1 MKEEGIAKSIKKNIF
16 ETPTINI
23 DTAAINRY
31 NALINSGTDS
41 QIAFEEAS
49 KGANNATI
57 ALMKSAKGAAVSTEQ
72 ITAAQKS
79 STLAAKAQSVA
90 LQALSTIGNMVAFA
104 LISKGIQVVSTA
116 ISDWIHRV
124 EIAKE
129 AMQEAISEYES
140 TKSNLESINSELEEN
155 NQRIAEL
162 EAKGHLTY
170 VEKGELEE
178 LQKITKELLIQKDIE
193 ERKAAADSKKVAETT
208 IDAYKKQYGEDKIS
222 QEDLDKKT
230 ENLKGNEGAMQHVKE
245 NDIAGN
251 IAAYQLATEKQ
262 KDRQEAYEK
271 AKKEGKDIEP
281 FDDAL
286 QYSNKQVREFE
297 DRLDEQIIT
306 LQESRIALEEE
317 YLTAKKK
324 ELNKAALNDDENDV
338 ISTYESM
345 ENNLKLLYQARDK
358 NSWNEMEMADIFQT
372 EGIEKSKE
380 ELIEMAKSGELT
392 ASTLS
397 NFTNL
402 LKAVENSD
410 LILEEGQTY
419 AEAFCEQI
427 LGLADAEQML
437 NDSINAEPLSF
448 TDIAAQIQSLSGGMD
463 IIGQIYADVSDQGV
477 FDWSSILNNEGF
489 RETFGGFTEE
499 YENFI
504 KTISNA
510 PDDVAACQSA
520 FDSLTSAYINGSG
533 IMDHLTEETK
543 DMTVTM
549 LEQMGVSNAQEMVTA
564 RLAADEVFL
573 AEKKENTAIASE
585 SLASA
590 TWKEISAILS
600 EGNASGVAK
609 SYLAQLALSKLNIS
623 EYPIDSRNDINSII
637 AIANAAG
644 ASKEYVNALQ
654 TALENLQ
661 KKQKITKDAKDSHLT
676 AGVTKDLSVSL
687 AKAEENLAAEE
698 VNSILDT
705 ISENSLDP
713 SAFYAN
719 FGGNAQSSADA
730 SGSSAGSSPADSP
743 ASEAQE
749 TMEEAFEETFNW
761 LERRLKN
768 LQHIFDKWIKQAEAA
783 LTGRFINKYYKK
795 AEKSLKKE
803 LNTNAKSYDFYMN
816 KAKESGLDESYAK
829 KVRNGTLDVETVTDK
844 KLAEQIKDYQEW
856 YDKATEAADSFL
868 ETAEKLYNLPLEKA
882 AAKIELFKNAI
893 TLLDKQLDNAIGSNA
908 KNSLLGQKDR
918 QEQKTFNAQQNALNE
933 SKKNLKKSA
942 RDIRQPGALSGS
954 GLSAKQ
960 QKKVKKDV
968 KNRQEIDISKFKKGS
983 KAYKK
988 AVKYNEALKA
998 KQEAKYQRDLAKEE
1012 LAAWERESAKQKFDN
1027 ISDDYKKKIQLTSHQ
1042 LDAKDNEISL
1052 LTAAG
1057 KKVDRSLYESQI
1069 SIQQQLLTQYQAQQS
1084 ALAESLK
1091 TIPAGTDEWHDANN
1105 EIQQLNASITNCSKE
1120 IFEINNAINQLRF
1133 DQFKEMAESIERV
1146 IAEQEFLQNL
1156 FSHEKTT
1163 DSETGQYTKAGLAKL
1178 GSLATSWIAS
1188 KEKADNS
1195 QTLLKELQ
1203 EVKELGKQEDG
1214 SYKLG
1219 GWKFNS
1225 LEDLEARIKET
1236 YTTWQSDIKETYS
1249 LESSLADLKAEQ
1261 YKAELNAVK
1270 DLIDAKKKALSSEK
1284 DLHDYQKSIQEKTDD
1299 ISAIQKQI
1307 IAYSGDSSEEGLAKL
1322 QKLQK
1327 DLADRQEDL
1336 TETEYDRY
1344 ISDQQDMLD
1353 KLYTEYE
1360 ETITKKIDDFDA
1372 NVQAALKLANENTAL
1387 IAAYLSEN
1395 AKKNGYAEENKE
1407 LFEKYQKKLQDYLKT
1422 LDSETEQSLET
1433 EQKPKTEQTTKSA
1446 QKPVTEKP
1454 TGLKRPIKQTWTE
1467 SVFIPETGILHR
1479 PSDKNS
1485 AVQTKNNI
1493 HLNQGAQVLESVR
1506 SREEVLQA
1514 VLQIMPQTVAKIS
1527 SKNNMLVA
1535 PASVTAQLDAV
1546 SESREVN
1553 RVVNISTLTLP
1564 NVTNYEEFKDKMF
1577 HDMQNSPKFEN
1588 LMNGITVNKIAGKG
1602 RLDKYRYKL

>member
-1 MKEEGIAKSIKKNIF
+1 MHLFTSPQRKPMHSITASITLHKSLKSKCTVFKQQLKDISNVLSNIENPTKFLTSFYGLNEAQQNVLLSSSLLSAAQKEQCTVMMALSSAN
-16 ETPTINI
+16 T
-23 DTAAINRY
+23 RY
-31 NALINSGTDS
+31 
-41 QIAFEEAS
+41 
-49 KGANNATI
+49 
-57 ALMKSAKGAAVSTEQ
+57 
-72 ITAAQKS
+72 TAAQLTAVTGIS
-79 STLAAKAQSVA
+79 AETLANWGLLTSTDSLTISELAEKAANDAQAKSVLNKIITQNAQAVANGEVTASNVA
-90 LQALSTIGNMVAFA
+90 LSASEGRATLATGTFTSAIKANISSMITWMTTTPLGWLTMLAGGIILAVKSYDTLTISVEEQREKMEESASAYEDTKNKLSN
-104 LISKGIQVVSTA
+104 IS
-116 ISDWIHRV
+116 
-124 EIAKE
+124 
-129 AMQEAISEYES
+129 
-140 TKSNLESINSELEEN
+140 SELETQKQTME
-155 NQRIAEL
+155 EL
-162 EAKGHLTY
+162 TAKGHLTY
-170 VEKGELEE
+170 AEQEQLER
-178 LQKITKELLIQKDIE
+178 LQKISKELRIQKDLE
-193 ERKAAADSKKVAETT
+193 EKKEKRERKETAK
-208 IDAYKKQYGEDKIS
+208 DASDLFQKQFGKHEISEDKIS
-222 QEDLDKKT
+222 EYQNNTEINDAKALSGYNNNISAMIASYEEYQKLINDDSKSSNDIRAYNKEIDKLERKLFSYAKKLQEQKENILDYYEFIKDTPYEKLSLEDQIIFDDYNSISNAIKLIYSHLDPNTWNAMEMDSILGIEDNEKT
-230 ENLKGNEGAMQHVKE
+230 ESELIKMIHTGSLTPESF
-245 NDIAGN
+245 
-251 IAAYQLATEKQ
+251 
-262 KDRQEAYEK
+262 
-271 AKKEGKDIEP
+271 GK
-281 FDDAL
+281 
-286 QYSNKQVREFE
+286 YSN
-297 DRLDEQIIT
+297 
-306 LQESRIALEEE
+306 
-317 YLTAKKK
+317 
-324 ELNKAALNDDENDV
+324 
-338 ISTYESM
+338 
-345 ENNLKLLYQARDK
+345 LYNA
-358 NSWNEMEMADIFQT
+358 I
-372 EGIEKSKE
+372 
-380 ELIEMAKSGELT
+380 
-392 ASTLS
+392 
-397 NFTNL
+397 
-402 LKAVENSD
+402 ENSELLTED
-410 LILEEGQTY
+410 GQEKTD
-419 AEAFCEQI
+419 AFYNEL
-427 LGLADAEQML
+427 LGRAKAIEML
-437 NDSINAEPLSF
+437 NDSINAKPLSF
-448 TDIAAQIQSLSGGMD
+448 TDIVAQIQSLSGGMD
-463 IIGQIYADVSDQGV
+463 MIGQIYADVSDQGV

-590 TWKEISAILS
+590 TWQEISAILS

-609 SYLAQLALSKLNIS
+609 SYLLQLAMSKLNMN
-623 EYPIDSRNDINSII
+623 EYTLNTDEDIHAII
-637 AIANAAG
+637 EIAKAAG
-644 ASKEYVNALQ
+644 IAKGYVGSLESALTNLKTANTNVEEAKNAKNLTGIAKIRGIRLAELEQKAAQKEVDNISK
-654 TALENLQ
+654 NLN
-661 KKQKITKDAKDSHLT
+661 I
-676 AGVTKDLSVSL
+676 
-687 AKAEENLAAEE
+687 
-698 VNSILDT
+698 
-705 ISENSLDP
+705 ENSFNPADFL
-713 SAFYAN
+713 AN
-719 FGGNAQSSADA
+719 FGGNAPAAADTSGSS
-730 SGSSAGSSPADSP
+730 SGSSGGGSSAGSSPAGSSAP
-743 ASEAQE
+743 EAQE

-933 SKKNLKKSA
+933 SKKHLKKSA

-960 QKKVKKDV
+960 QKTVKKDV

-1012 LAAWERESAKQKFDN
+1012 LAAWESESAKQKFDN

-1120 IFEINNAINQLRF
+1120 ILEINNAINQLRF

-1203 EVKELGKQEDG
+1203 EVKELGKQEDAPTNWEAG
-1214 SYKLG
+1214 S
-1219 GWKFNS
+1219 
-1225 LEDLEARIKET
+1225 
-1236 YTTWQSDIKETYS
+1236 
-1249 LESSLADLKAEQ
+1249 
-1261 YKAELNAVK
+1261 
-1270 DLIDAKKKALSSEK
+1270 
-1284 DLHDYQKSIQEKTDD
+1284 
-1299 ISAIQKQI
+1299 
-1307 IAYSGDSSEEGLAKL
+1307 
-1322 QKLQK
+1322 
-1327 DLADRQEDL
+1327 
-1336 TETEYDRY
+1336 
-1344 ISDQQDMLD
+1344 
-1353 KLYTEYE
+1353 
-1360 ETITKKIDDFDA
+1360 
-1372 NVQAALKLANENTAL
+1372 
-1387 IAAYLSEN
+1387 
-1395 AKKNGYAEENKE
+1395 
-1407 LFEKYQKKLQDYLKT
+1407 
-1422 LDSETEQSLET
+1422 
-1433 EQKPKTEQTTKSA
+1433 
-1446 QKPVTEKP
+1446 
-1454 TGLKRPIKQTWTE
+1454 
-1467 SVFIPETGILHR
+1467 
-1479 PSDKNS
+1479 
-1485 AVQTKNNI
+1485 
-1493 HLNQGAQVLESVR
+1493 
-1506 SREEVLQA
+1506 
-1514 VLQIMPQTVAKIS
+1514 
-1527 SKNNMLVA
+1527 
-1535 PASVTAQLDAV
+1535 
-1546 SESREVN
+1546 
-1553 RVVNISTLTLP
+1553 LTL
-1564 NVTNYEEFKDKMF
+1564 
-1577 HDMQNSPKFEN
+1577 
-1588 LMNGITVNKIAGKG
+1588 
-1602 RLDKYRYKL
+1602 

>member
-1 MKEEGIAKSIKKNIF
+1 MQIFRTIKNDVTGANESIGLFGKSADDLKNIF
-16 ETPTINI
+16 TNI
-23 DTAAINRY
+23 KEKGLKEAIFNNPSIDVNAINEY
-31 NALINSGTDS
+31 NNA
-41 QIAFEEAS
+41 IAAGRTREEAL
-49 KGANNATI
+49 ANARTNTNQATI
-57 ALMKSAKGAAVSTEQ
+57 ELMESTDGAIENVEELAHSTTLAGKAGSMATKA
-72 ITAAQKS
+72 I
-79 STLAAKAQSVA
+79 STL
-90 LQALSTIGNMVAFA
+90 GNMAAFA
-104 LISKGIQVVSTA
+104 VISGVVQLAATA
-116 ISDWIHRV
+116 IDNWIHRV
-124 EIAKE
+124 DRANE
-129 AMQEAISEYES
+129 AMQEAVSEYET
-140 TKSNLESINSELEEN
+140 TKSNLQNINSELEEN
-155 NQRIAEL
+155 KQRITEL
-162 EAKGHLTY
+162 QAKGPLTY
-170 VEKGELEE
+170 VEKGELAE
-178 LQKITKELLIQKDIE
+178 LQEITKELLLQKDIE
-193 ERKAAADSKKVAETT
+193 ERRAAAASKKAAEKT
-208 IDAYKKQYGEDKIS
+208 IDAYDEQYGIGEIS
-222 QEDLDKKT
+222 QDNLDDEIESQELMGTSYMSVGEEDVVGNLAALQRAKDK
-230 ENLKGNEGAMQHVKE
+230 QS
-245 NDIAGN
+245 
-251 IAAYQLATEKQ
+251 Q
-262 KDRQEAYEK
+262 RQQDYDK
-271 AKKEGKDIEP
+271 AKNNGEDTKWLESDLQMSIDEVDEIE
-281 FDDAL
+281 A
-286 QYSNKQVREFE
+286 
-297 DRLDEQIIT
+297 RLDSSIAD
-306 LQESRIALEEE
+306 LQEKRMALKEE
-317 YLTAKKK
+317 YQKAMEKKDLGEEPLTSF
-324 ELNKAALNDDENDV
+324 EQNTIQSYDSITD
-338 ISTYESM
+338 S
-345 ENNLKLLYQARDK
+345 LKLLYEKTDPNA
-358 NSWNEMEMADIFQT
+358 WNNMAFADIFET
-372 EGIEKSKE
+372 EGIEKTKE
-380 ELIEMAKSGELT
+380 DLIEMAKLGTLT
-392 ASTLS
+392 TESLS
-397 NFTNL
+397 DCPNL
-402 LKAVENSD
+402 YNAILDND
-410 LILEEGQTY
+410 LLRQDGQTI
-419 AEAFCEQI
+419 AETFLDQI
-427 LGLADAEQML
+427 LGLAEAEEKL
-437 NDSINAEPLSF
+437 NGSINTEPLSF
-448 TDIAAQIQSLSGGMD
+448 EDTAAQIQSLSEGMNMID
-463 IIGQIYADVSDQGV
+463 QIYADVSDQGA

-489 RETFGGFTEE
+489 KETFGGFTEE

-510 PDDVAACQSA
+510 PDDVGACQSA
-520 FDSLTSAYINGSG
+520 FDDLTSAYLNSSG
-533 IMDHLTEETK
+533 IMDNLTAETK

-549 LEQMGVSNAQEMVTA
+549 LEQMGVSNAQEIVTN
-564 RLAADEVFL
+564 RLSAEEAFL
-573 AEKKENTAIASE
+573 AEKKQNSAIASRNL
-585 SLASA
+585 STA
-590 TWKEISAILS
+590 TWQEIAAVAN
-600 EGNASGVAK
+600 EGNASESTKA
-609 SYLAQLALSKLNIS
+609 YLIQLAMSKLSVSNH
-623 EYPIDSRNDINSII
+623 PINTDADINAII

-644 ASKEYVNALQ
+644 ASAEYVTSLQ
-654 TALENLQ
+654 TALSNLQ
-661 KKQKITKDAKDSHLT
+661 TANTSVENAKNAKNVTGIAKIRDIRLAEAEQRAAQKEVDNLTKNLKNNLT
-676 AGVTKDLSVSL
+676 
-687 AKAEENLAAEE
+687 ENA
-698 VNSILDT
+698 
-705 ISENSLDP
+705 LDP
-713 SAFYAN
+713 TDFHAN
-719 FGGNAQSSADA
+719 FGGNAPAATDTSGSSGG
-730 SGSSAGSSPADSP
+730 GSSAGSSPAGSSAP
-743 ASEAQE
+743 EAQE

-1120 IFEINNAINQLRF
+1120 ILEINNAINQLRF

-1219 GWKFNS
+1219 DWKFNS
-1225 LEDLEARIKET
+1225 LEDLEAKIKET

-1336 TETEYDRY
+1336 AETEYDRY

-1422 LDSETEQSLET
+1422 LDSEAEQSPET
-1433 EQKPKTEQTTKSA
+1433 EQKPKTEQTTKSE

-1454 TGLKRPIKQTWTE
+1454 TGLKQPIKQTWTE
-1467 SVFIPETGILHR
+1467 T
-1479 PSDKNS
+1479 
-1485 AVQTKNNI
+1485 
-1493 HLNQGAQVLESVR
+1493 VR
-1506 SREEVLQA
+1506 SREDIRQA

-1535 PASVTAQLDAV
+1535 PASADAQLNAV
-1546 SESREVN
+1546 SGSREVN